1 MRMLKVAPSRN
12 WLPESSRSFGSS
24 STTAELFFSFFPVGD
39 LFRQSLTL
47 TCWPTLPRP
56 CQPATATRPVS
67 LEMETEMLRAVITA
81 PPSSCHSAAGRG
93 VVWPPPPTHFP
104 PVPPRP
110 EESWVSYLLLCVFFF
125 CVCVEK
131 KKTPQNQSSGV
142 VSNGGGALDRV
153 LRVHQRDHQ
162 VQLVAGWMKKKK
174 SSWVSVFPCT

>member
-1 MRMLKVAPSRN
+1 MLKVAPSRN
-12 WLPESSRSFGSS
+12 WLPESSRSSGSS
-24 STTAELFFSFFPVGD
+24 STTAELFFSFFPVGA

-104 PVPPRP
+104 PRPPSSGGVLGVLP
-110 EESWVSYLLLCVFFF
+110 PSLCFFF
-125 CVCVEK
+125 FVCVWK
-131 KKTPQNQSSGV
+131 KKHPKINLPEWCPMVEVRLTESPGCISGITRC
-142 VSNGGGALDRV
+142 SLSQGG
-153 LRVHQRDHQ
+153 
-162 VQLVAGWMKKKK
+162 
-174 SSWVSVFPCT
+174 

>member
-1 MRMLKVAPSRN
+1 MLKVAPSRN
-12 WLPESSRSFGSS
+12 WLPESSRSSGSS

-39 LFRQSLTL
+39 LFEQSLTL

-104 PVPPRP
+104 PVPLVQRSPGCVT
-110 EESWVSYLLLCVFFF
+110 SFFVFFF
-125 CVCVEK
+125 FLCVEK
-131 KKTPQNQSSGV
+131 KNTPKSIFRSGV
-142 VSNGGGALDRV
+142 QWWRCA
-153 LRVHQRDHQ
+153 
-162 VQLVAGWMKKKK
+162 
-174 SSWVSVFPCT
+174 